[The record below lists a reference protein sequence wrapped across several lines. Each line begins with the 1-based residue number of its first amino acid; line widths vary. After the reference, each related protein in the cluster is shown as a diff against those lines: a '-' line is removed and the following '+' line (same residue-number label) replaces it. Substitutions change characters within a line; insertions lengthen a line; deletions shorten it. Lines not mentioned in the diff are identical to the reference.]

1 MDIFGGWQSVSALPR
16 IDVTPQTEAGL
27 PNAGAAAPVAAAA
40 GASAD
45 AVAPLSAARYTL
57 FVTRELSE
65 HANMFHASTD
75 WLNAFFMLHTAGV
88 VDGLSG
94 SREGME
100 GVQVVLLDEQKGP
113 FEASF
118 WQRVFSPAFPVLRV
132 SDLRRRGIGRSLIRR
147 ALFVPPG
154 YTNFMLSQVGGEA
167 DCHGRTHLLQSYRAF
182 VLRGLGLG
190 GLVDARAALPPLATA
205 APAAG
210 GQGKRP
216 LRVTFVSRRPY
227 SAAGVE
233 HPFMGRQ
240 LENEEELLAGLQA
253 PEAGDVEVQ
262 RVDLALLSVQEQ
274 LDVIARTDVLVG
286 ARSALS
292 CVRGALLLL
301 PPALRGVVGR
311 MRPLGAPHCCYCMLA
326 PRVLPPPLGCPP
338 LCICLCLCLSAG
350 RHARRSPHVR
360 GPASAARRGAGAVA

>member
-1 MDIFGGWQSVSALPR
+1 
-16 IDVTPQTEAGL
+16 
-27 PNAGAAAPVAAAA
+27 
-40 GASAD
+40 
-45 AVAPLSAARYTL
+45 VAPLSAARYTL

-132 SDLRRRGIGRSLIRR
+132 SELRRRGIGRSLIRR

-190 GLVDARAALPPLATA
+190 GLVDAQAALPPLA
-205 APAAG
+205 PAASAAS
-210 GQGKRP
+210 GQADPAGAAAKRP

-253 PEAGDVEVQ
+253 PGAGDVAVQ

-286 ARSALS
+286 YGLLGSGRGCLLS
-292 CVRGALLLL
+292 HFSTVTD
-301 PPALRGVVGR
+301 
-311 MRPLGAPHCCYCMLA
+311 GAPTDFLSLHANFTRATCPASLSS
-326 PRVLPPPLGCPP
+326 PLRLP
-338 LCICLCLCLSAG
+338 AG
-350 RHARRSPHVR
+350 RHARRSPHLR
-360 GPASAARRGAGAVA
+360 GPAAAARRGAGAVAEGP